1 MKLAGALPPSL
12 CAHHERPVAATPP
25 TSVMNP
31 RGASLDHLVC
41 AAEQHRRHR
50 NAEGLGSVEI
60 DDQLVP
66 DRILNGKLA
75 WFFAFKGSGQHKW
88 PLLHTA
94 G

>member
-1 MKLAGALPPSL
+1 
-12 CAHHERPVAATPP
+12 
-25 TSVMNP
+25 MNP

-66 DRILNGKLA
+66 DRIL
-75 WFFAFKGSGQHKW
+75 KGSSPGFS
-88 PLLHTA
+88 PLRIRAT
-94 G
+94 